1 MAGTANGTFG
11 YSPPFTHY
19 YTTEKKKNKMPWKKP
34 AVKSDTSDRVWQVFQ
49 EKLGNAGG
57 VLVKTKIGMPRNL
70 ESAKEILVYRSTI
83 ERRKN
88 VRYCLE
94 HIES

>member
-1 MAGTANGTFG
+1 
-11 YSPPFTHY
+11 
-19 YTTEKKKNKMPWKKP
+19 
-34 AVKSDTSDRVWQVFQ
+34 
-49 EKLGNAGG
+49 